1 MRLRLGLKIS
11 LNDLLRPIQAEL
23 NTFQRHFEESL
34 KSRVFLINQVMK
46 YVIAQKGKKMRPMLL
61 LLAARLNGE
70 CNERTYAAATLVEVL
85 HTATLVHD
93 DVVDEAETRRGIP
106 SINSIWRNKV
116 SVLIGDYLF
125 SKALVKMVDLK
136 HPHMLDLLSTTA
148 DRLVTGEIDQID
160 RARSDSM
167 TEEAYYDMI
176 ADKTASLVATGC
188 KLGAM
193 TTTEDPAAWEAMWQY
208 GLNFGIA
215 FQIKDDLF
223 DFEGRAATV
232 GKPIGLDVKHNMVTL
247 PVIHAMEQAD
257 ITTRRQFKRILRRG
271 DDPQKEVLAF
281 VRDFGGLDYAHQR
294 LDHYSERARA
304 ALAPFA
310 DNAVHH
316 SLDQFIDFNIQREK

>member
-1 MRLRLGLKIS
+1 MKIS

-23 NTFQRHFEESL
+23 NLFQRHFEKSL
-34 KSRVFLINQVMK
+34 QSHVFLINQVMK

-61 LLAARLNGE
+61 LLSAKLSGE
-70 CNERTYAAATLVEVL
+70 CNETTYAAATLVEVL

-125 SKALVKMVDLK
+125 SKALIKMVELK
-136 HPHMLDLLSTTA
+136 DPLMLDLLSNTA

-160 RARSDSM
+160 RARSDTM
-167 TEEAYYDMI
+167 TEQAYYNMI
-176 ADKTASLVATGC
+176 EDKTASLLATGC

-193 TTTEDPAAWEAMWQY
+193 TTSSEEKAWNAMCEY
-208 GLNFGIA
+208 GRSFGIA

-247 PVIHAMEQAD
+247 PIIHALSQAD
-257 ITTRRQFKRILRRG
+257 RPARREFRNLMRRG
-271 DDPQKEVLAF
+271 LADGSQYKVLAF
-281 VRDFGGLDYAHQR
+281 ITDHGGLDYTRKKLQEFSDQAK
-294 LDHYSERARA
+294 S
-304 ALAPFA
+304 ALEIFP
-310 DNAVHH
+310 DGPVKH
-316 SLDQFIDFNIQREK
+316 SLIQFVDYKIQREK